1 MEVVA
6 TMFVYPIILEVLSRS
21 APDNECRF
29 ATQRIT
35 TTSEDCAMEID
46 IILNEFTSPQE
57 AAELGLMV
65 EGYGFRGVWSAN
77 YGASRDPFFTLA
89 LLAERSSKIQLGP
102 MAITPVEMHPLKIA
116 NLLFALNDLSNGRA
130 MIMLGGGGAVSQ
142 SMGKGRERF
151 IGKVRECLEIL
162 KGVSPSEAM
171 NYKGEFYKMFG
182 YKPVW
187 ATDTPPQIYFGSN
200 HPQTRRLSARLA
212 DGLITSDFVPS
223 LMKDFVAA
231 THADLEAAGRS
242 PADFRISNFWAWHIK
257 EDAEASMREARREL
271 MLRGWLGEQYFAP
284 FLEPDEVKFMRDHEQ
299 DFLNAFIRSTDV
311 IENVPNDLIN
321 KMIENISFAGGLDQI
336 DGAIET
342 LKEFANAGLT
352 EIAIRVH
359 DDPAEQIKLI
369 GERVLPALQ

>member
-1 MEVVA
+1 
-6 TMFVYPIILEVLSRS
+6 
-21 APDNECRF
+21 
-29 ATQRIT
+29 
-35 TTSEDCAMEID
+35 MEID

-162 KGVSPSEAM
+162 KGVSPNEAM

-223 LMKDFVAA
+223 LMKDFVIA
-231 THADLEAAGRS
+231 THADLKAAGRS

-284 FLEPDEVKFMRDHEQ
+284 FLEPKQKV
-299 DFLNAFIRSTDV
+299 L
-311 IENVPNDLIN
+311 
-321 KMIENISFAGGLDQI
+321 
-336 DGAIET
+336 
-342 LKEFANAGLT
+342 LKVF
-352 EIAIRVH
+352 
-359 DDPAEQIKLI
+359 
-369 GERVLPALQ
+369 